1 MRCAIY
7 VRVSREE
14 QIEGWSLDAQLEQC
28 RALAA
33 LRHWQIERVYEEP
46 GRSAKTDLRP
56 AFQRLM
62 HHAAARLCG
71 QKVNPYVNNRP
82 SG

>member
-1 MRCAIY
+1 VRCAIY

-33 LRHWQIERVYEEP
+33 LRHWQIAHVYEEP

-56 AFQRLM
+56 
-62 HHAAARLCG
+62 CGG
-71 QKVNPYVNNRP
+71 QKIDQALIWP
-82 SG
+82 SSSSPIVVM